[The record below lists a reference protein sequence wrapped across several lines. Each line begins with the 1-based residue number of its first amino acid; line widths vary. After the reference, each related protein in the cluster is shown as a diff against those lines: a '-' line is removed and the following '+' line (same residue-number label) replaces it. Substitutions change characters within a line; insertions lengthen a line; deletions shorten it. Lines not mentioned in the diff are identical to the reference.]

1 MSRNVLVIGGSKG
14 TGAEAVRQFRALGHN
29 VVFTYHKSEI
39 EADALRQE
47 TGAMPVRCDVK
58 FSNSVKI
65 AADKAQNLLGHVDV
79 LICDAA
85 VCDTTPLAET
95 EETRWEEII
104 NTNLNGVFY
113 CIRNVLPLMIQH
125 RSGCIITTAPKLSS
139 EGGSCMTACSAA
151 RAGVAGLT
159 EALAAELL
167 TSGIRARFIDCG
179 EPDAAVS
186 AMIQFASDEA

>member
-1 MSRNVLVIGGSKG
+1 MRRNVLVIGGSKG
-14 TGAEAVRQFRALGHN
+14 TGAEAVRQFRALGDN
-29 VVFTYHKSEI
+29 VVFTYHKSEL

-47 TGAMPVRCDVK
+47 TGAIPVRCDVK

-65 AADKAQNLLGHVDV
+65 AADKAQSLLGCIDV

-85 VCDTTPLAET
+85 ISDTAPLADI

-125 RSGCIITTAPKLSS
+125 RSGCIIMTAPVLSC

-151 RAGVAGLT
+151 RAGIAGLA
-159 EALAAELL
+159 EALAAELV
-167 TSGIRARFIDCG
+167 TSGIRVSCIDAR
-179 EPDAAVS
+179 EPDEAVS